1 MLSVLSVKGIIDT
14 SGLKFDGV
22 FTENL
27 PEERIDRDDLT
38 DVLISRVR
46 NTPTS
51 FGNNDFNQVDN
62 MVSIQIFYS
71 KNFDEN
77 IEQFEIKIMKLMLA
91 NGWYINDNKSPY
103 TDPDTKQ
110 VIKVFLFS
118 KTETIQEEE

>member
-1 MLSVLSVKGIIDT
+1 MLSVLAVKKILNDSELKLDGI
-14 SGLKFDGV
+14 

-46 NTPTS
+46 NSPTS
-51 FGNNDFNQVDN
+51 FGNNDFNQIDN
-62 MVSIQIFYS
+62 TVSIQVFYS

-77 IEQFEIKIMKLMLA
+77 IENFEIKIMKLMLA
-91 NGWYINDNKSPY
+91 NGWYVNDNKSPY

-118 KTETIQEEE
+118 KTEDI

>member
-1 MLSVLSVKGIIDT
+1 MLSVLAVKKILND
-14 SGLKFDGV
+14 SELKLDGV

-46 NTPTS
+46 NSPTS
-51 FGNNDFNQVDN
+51 FGNNDFNQIDN
-62 MVSIQIFYS
+62 MVSVQIFYS

-77 IEQFEIKIMKLMLA
+77 IENFEIKVMKLMLA

-118 KTETIQEEE
+118 KTEDI